1 MTKKKTQPDPFAELT
16 WNDLVDW
23 AGDRIV
29 SRGKG
34 YQSKGRVRDPAV
46 TEDGGL
52 VAWVDGTKK
61 YAVKV
66 VMTGSGLPDSV
77 CTCPYEFDC
86 KHGVAALLE
95 YLRRIEAGQSVSG
108 ADRDDPRL
116 KLLEDKDQDDEEI
129 DEETVISPDV
139 REEIGRFLQRKT
151 KAQIID
157 LVQEIAQAHPGVARE
172 IVDRQQLASG
182 DTQTILKRLRREI
195 RDINEGP
202 YWHDPLEDEKFMP
215 DYTGI
220 FKRLEA
226 LLHAGHADEVVNL
239 GRELLSAGVRLV
251 EDYHDE
257 GEEAMELAACMPVV
271 VRALEQSSLDHPDR
285 LHWALDAVLDD
296 PYDLYDALAEYLYE
310 DHPESAWSTLA
321 DRLLQ
326 RLKKMKLSRG
336 KDRFR
341 GCYERNRLSDWAI
354 HALERAGREDEIV
367 PLCKSE
373 AKKTDSY
380 RRLVN
385 VLVSAGEFD
394 EAKSWIHEGIRATEN
409 KLPGIADGLRGSLRE
424 IYSQQ
429 ENWPVLAAIQV
440 EEFVRHPSQS
450 TFEGCKD
457 AASKAGAWQTVRQAL
472 LQYLEKGD
480 LPWKQ
485 KGWPLP
491 DSGLEGP
498 KTQRKQRFPMAGK
511 LIEIALL
518 EEDPE
523 RVLYWYDRLPK
534 KEYGW
539 PGVDDN
545 EVAEAVKTHAPDRAV
560 SIWQRKAEQLIAQVK
575 PKAYQQAGGYLRK
588 AAGVMKKQGKQK
600 EWQRYLQNL
609 REKHARKTRLMEVL
623 DTLEGKPVVK
633 KQGR

>member
-1 MTKKKTQPDPFAELT
+1 MFAELT
-16 WNDLVDW
+16 WDDLADW

-34 YQSKGRVRDPAV
+34 YQNMGRVRDPAV

-52 VAWVDGTKK
+52 VAWVDGTQR

-66 VMTGSGLPDSV
+66 VMTDDGLPDSV
-77 CTCPYEFDC
+77 CTCPYELNC

-95 YLRRIEAGQSVSG
+95 YLRRIEAGQTVSG
-108 ADRDDPRL
+108 AGRDDPRL
-116 KLLEDKDQDDEEI
+116 KLLDEKVQDDENI

-139 REEIGRFLQRKT
+139 REEIGRFLKRQT
-151 KAQIID
+151 KAQIIE

-182 DTQTILKRLRREI
+182 DTQTISKRLHREI
-195 RDINEGP
+195 REINEGP
-202 YWHDPLEDEKFMP
+202 YWHDPWGDERFMP

-239 GRELLSAGVRLV
+239 GSELLSAGVRLI

-257 GEEAMELAACMPVV
+257 GEEALELATCMPVV
-271 VRALEQSSLDHPDR
+271 VRALEQSSLDHADR
-285 LHWALDAVLDD
+285 LHWALDAVLKD
-296 PYDLYDALAEYLYE
+296 PYDLYDALAEYLYA

-321 DRLLQ
+321 NRLLQ
-326 RLKKMKLSRG
+326 RLKEMKPPRD
-336 KDRFR
+336 KDRFSH
-341 GCYERNRLSDWAI
+341 CYERDRLSDWAI

-373 AKKTDSY
+373 VKETDSY
-380 RRLVN
+380 RRLVD
-385 VLVSAGEFD
+385 VLVSAGECE
-394 EAKSWIHEGIRATEN
+394 EAKRWIHEGIRATEN

-424 IYSQQ
+424 IYSRQ
-429 ENWPVLAAIQV
+429 ENWPVLAAMQV
-440 EEFVRHPSQS
+440 EQFVRRPGRQ

-457 AASKAGAWQTVRQAL
+457 AASKARAWQTVRQAL
-472 LQYLEKGD
+472 LQYLEKGEP
-480 LPWKQ
+480 PWEQ

-491 DSGLEGP
+491 DSGLEVL
-498 KTQRKQRFPMAGK
+498 KTERKHRFPMAAE
-511 LIEIALL
+511 LIEIALF
-518 EEDPE
+518 ESNPE
-523 RVLYWYDRLPK
+523 RVLYWYDRLPESK
-534 KEYGW
+534 YGR
-539 PGVDDN
+539 PGVDNN
-545 EVAEAVKTHAPDRAV
+545 EVAEALKTHAPDRAV
-560 SIWQRKAEQLIAQVK
+560 SIWQLKAEQLIAQVK
-575 PKAYQQAGGYLRK
+575 PKAYQQAGRYLRK

-600 EWQRYLQNL
+600 EWQKYLQNL
-609 REKHARKTRLMEVL
+609 RENHARKTRLMEVL
-623 DTLEGKPVVK
+623 DSLEGVPVIK